1 MRELGF
7 MGFMG
12 ALLVLGLKRPFLFIL
27 AYIYIDIVSPQR
39 LTYILLPSIP
49 VSMLMFMLA
58 IGAWLV
64 ADRKDDMRVGARQI
78 MMLVLLVYCGL
89 TTYYIAEFQ
98 VEAYEKWDWA
108 SKALIFAIF
117 LPLALRTKLR
127 IEAVMLFMTLSLA
140 AIIIGAG
147 IKTALGGSGYGS
159 FAMMVD
165 NNSGI
170 YEDSTLSTAAVMMI
184 PIILYFTKWGS
195 IFPPDWRVKLFSYA
209 LIGACLLTPI
219 GTQARTGLVC
229 AALLFVLM
237 LRDSKR
243 KSLFIGGAALAGVL
257 ALPFVPSAFS
267 ERMETIGGYQA
278 DSSASTRLAVWRWT
292 FEFAQEHPLGGGFDS
307 YRANRIS
314 VATTTVS
321 GSGPSQTMSTRVH
334 TDQSRAFHSS
344 YFEMLGEQGWFG
356 LALWLA
362 IHGIGILRMEWLRRH
377 YRGERAPEGFQW
389 VSPLAT
395 ALQNAHLVYLLGSLF
410 VGIAYQPYFW
420 ILVAVQIGLDTYL
433 ARLRKAAAW
442 KPLADQVSEPGT
454 PKLVP
459 TGQA

>member
-7 MGFMG
+7 MGFLG

>member
-7 MGFMG
+7 MGFLG

-58 IGAWLV
+58 IGAWVV
-64 ADRKDDMRVGARQI
+64 ADKKDDMRVGARQI

-184 PIILYFTKWGS
+184 PIILYFTKWGT

-433 ARLRKAAAW
+433 ARLRKVAAW

>member
-7 MGFMG
+7 LGFLG
-12 ALLVLGLKRPFLFIL
+12 ALLVLGLKRPFIFIL

-49 VSMLMFMLA
+49 VSMLMFGLA
-58 IGAWLV
+58 IGTWLLV
-64 ADRKDDMRVGARQI
+64 DKKDDMRVGARQI
-78 MMLVLLVYCGL
+78 MMLVLLVYCGF
-89 TTYYIAEFQ
+89 TTYYLAEFQ
-98 VEAYEKWDWA
+98 VAAYEKWDWA
-108 SKALIFAIF
+108 SKALIFAMF

-147 IKTALGGSGYGS
+147 IKTMFGGSGYGS

-184 PIILYFTKWGS
+184 PIILYFTKWGT

-219 GTQARTGLVC
+219 GTQARTGLVS
-229 AALLFVLM
+229 AAFLFILL

-243 KSLFIGGAALAGVL
+243 KSLFIGGAALVGIL
-257 ALPFVPSAFS
+257 ALPFIPSAFS
-267 ERMETIGGYQA
+267 ERMETIGGYQG

-292 FEFAQEHPLGGGFDS
+292 FEYAQEHPLGGGFDS

-321 GSGPSQTMSTRVH
+321 GSGPNQSVSTRVH
-334 TDQSRAFHSS
+334 TDKSRAFHSS

-362 IHGIGILRMEWLRRH
+362 IHGIGVLRMEWLRRH
-377 YRGERAPEGFQW
+377 YRGDKAPEGFQW

-395 ALQNAHLVYLLGSLF
+395 ALQNAQLVYLLGSLF

-420 ILVAVQIGLDTYL
+420 ILIAVQIGLDTYL

-442 KPLADQVSEPGT
+442 KSLADQVNEPGT

-459 TGQA
+459 YGGS

>member
-1 MRELGF
+1 
-7 MGFMG
+7 
-12 ALLVLGLKRPFLFIL
+12 
-27 AYIYIDIVSPQR
+27 
-39 LTYILLPSIP
+39 
-49 VSMLMFMLA
+49 
-58 IGAWLV
+58 
-64 ADRKDDMRVGARQI
+64 
-78 MMLVLLVYCGL
+78 
-89 TTYYIAEFQ
+89 
-98 VEAYEKWDWA
+98 
-108 SKALIFAIF
+108 
-117 LPLALRTKLR
+117 
-127 IEAVMLFMTLSLA
+127 MLFMTLSLA